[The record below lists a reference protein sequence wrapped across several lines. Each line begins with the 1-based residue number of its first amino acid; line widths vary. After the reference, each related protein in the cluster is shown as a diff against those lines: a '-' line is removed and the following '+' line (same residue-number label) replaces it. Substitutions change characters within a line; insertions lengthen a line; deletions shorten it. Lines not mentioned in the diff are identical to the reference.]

1 MPKGF
6 SVQRAAGRRPLSRGF
21 STRAFRALG
30 LLLCLLTAPTL
41 ADSHE
46 SYKAALPL
54 YQYDKTKP
62 LTVKTVEAK
71 AFSDCR
77 MTRFSYASAN
87 GQRVPALLWV
97 PRTATTKHRVPC
109 LVLLHGLGTN
119 KEIMAGL
126 ARYAATLGY
135 ASLAIDEYGQ
145 GERASKTAN
154 KTLSAAELQQQLL
167 TGVPQTV
174 VDVRRG
180 LDYLG
185 TRPNIDSKRLG
196 LIGVSLGAIMGTVV
210 SGVDKRVKATVLVS
224 GGGDWALILKY
235 LAGHKPKVGGR
246 QITGTENID
255 WTFISAFLTP
265 EDPLTF
271 APFIAPRALLMVN
284 GKNDTTIIPQAAEE
298 LYHAATSTPG
308 ARVQR
313 HWLNSGHIPAPEL
326 VYPLVRQWLAKNL

>member
-1 MPKGF
+1 MKH
-6 SVQRAAGRRPLSRGF
+6 
-21 STRAFRALG
+21 
-30 LLLCLLTAPTL
+30 LTASIVLLFCVLTRPGF
-41 ADSHE
+41 ADSLA

-54 YQYDKTKP
+54 YQYDMSKP
-62 LTVKTVEAK
+62 LAPKTVETK
-71 AFSDCR
+71 TFPECR
-77 MTRFSYASAN
+77 MTRFSYLSTNA
-87 GQRVPALLWV
+87 QRIPALLFV
-97 PRTATTKHRVPC
+97 PRTATSRHRVPC

-145 GERASKTAN
+145 GERASKTAS
-154 KTLSAAELQQQLL
+154 KTMSAADLQQQLL

-180 LDYLG
+180 LDYLV
-185 TRPNIDSKRLG
+185 TRPNIDARRLG

-210 SGVDKRVKATVLVS
+210 SGVDKRVKGTVLVS
-224 GGGDWALILKY
+224 GGGDWAVILKY

-246 QITGTENID
+246 QITGTDGVD
-255 WTFISAFLTP
+255 WTFVSAFLTP

-271 APFIAPRALLMVN
+271 APFIAPRAVLMVN
-284 GKNDTTIIPQAAEE
+284 GTKDTTIIPQAADE
-298 LYHAATSTPG
+298 LYQAATSVPG
-308 ARVQR
+308 ARVER
-313 HWLNSGHIPAPEL
+313 HKLNAGHIPAPGM